1 MRAWKHVLVLFGAL
15 GVLGMFA
22 PMLELRQGRVVVEL
36 SASQLSFGFEKQ
48 HAILQRELPQFAEKL
63 ADKYLPESVRSTRR
77 DVRLVSEAARWA
89 ALAYAPAA
97 LLALFGLIGVL
108 RRRFGRALGTLA
120 LLAGLASIA
129 TWLGLRFGIRFAL
142 AQSDL
147 DKTQVTLMFGAH
159 LLLVAGVAGVIAGIG
174 ALARPD
180 LGRPR
185 GGPMRPGPTSPGF
198 PPPPPPPGF
207 PPPGFPPPGGPML
220 PPAGR

>member
-1 MRAWKHVLVLFGAL
+1 MLVLFGAL

-77 DVRLVSEAARWA
+77 DVRLISEAASWA

-97 LLALFGLIGVL
+97 LLALFGLIGIL

-159 LLLVAGVAGVIAGIG
+159 LLLVAGAAGVIAGIG

-185 GGPMRPGPTSPGF
+185 GGPGPLRPGPTSPGF
-198 PPPPPPPGF
+198 PPPPPPPGP
-207 PPPGFPPPGGPML
+207 PPPGFPPPAGPPSHL
-220 PPAGR
+220 DG

>member
-1 MRAWKHVLVLFGAL
+1 MKAWKHILLLFGAL

-22 PMLELRQGRVVVEL
+22 PMLELRQGRVIVEL

-48 HAILQRELPQFAEKL
+48 HAILQRELPQVAEKL
-63 ADKYLPESVRSTRR
+63 ADKYLPESVRSARR
-77 DVRLVSEAARWA
+77 DVRLVSEASRWA

-120 LLAGLASIA
+120 LLAGLASIGA
-129 TWLGLRFGIRFAL
+129 WLGLRFGIRFAL
-142 AQSDL
+142 AEADL
-147 DKTQVTLMFGAH
+147 QKTQVALMFGAH
-159 LLLVAGVAGVIAGIG
+159 LLLVAGAAGVLAGIG

-185 GGPMRPGPTSPGF
+185 GGAMRPGPTSPGF

-207 PPPGFPPPGGPML
+207 PPPGFPPPGGPVL